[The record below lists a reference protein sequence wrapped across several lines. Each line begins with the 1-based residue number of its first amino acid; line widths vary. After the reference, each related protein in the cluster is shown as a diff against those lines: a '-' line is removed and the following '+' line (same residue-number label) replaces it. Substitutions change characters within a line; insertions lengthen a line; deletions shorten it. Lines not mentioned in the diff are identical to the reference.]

1 LGMGDDQLS
10 QAQQT
15 EYKEV
20 FAHFDKDN
28 TGKLSKKD
36 LGMLL
41 LAMGEETEPG
51 TMMTGDSIDFN
62 TFLQIRQ
69 DKWAKEQSG
78 EEVKAAF
85 QVFDANGTGM
95 ISAED
100 LKRIM
105 TTMGTEQL
113 TPQEA
118 DQMVKDAGGGN
129 ISYNDFVDKMKRK
142 T

>member
-1 LGMGDDQLS
+1 MADQLS

-20 FAHFDKDN
+20 FGHFDKQN
-28 TGKLSKKD
+28 TGSLDKKD
-36 LGMLL
+36 LRMLML
-41 LAMGEETEPG
+41 SMGEETEPS
-51 TMMTGDSIDFN
+51 TMMSGDKIDFN

-85 QVFDANGTGM
+85 QVFDPTGSGV
-95 ISAED
+95 IPAEE

-105 TTMGTEQL
+105 TTMGETL

-118 DQMVKDAGGGN
+118 DQMIRDAGGGN
-129 ISYNDFVDKMKRK
+129 IDYNAFVDKMKRK

>member
-1 LGMGDDQLS
+1 MGTNYHKHNKL
-10 QAQQT
+10 
-15 EYKEV
+15 
-20 FAHFDKDN
+20 N
-28 TGKLSKKD
+28 TKRD
-36 LGMLL
+36 LAILINK
-41 LAMGEETEPG
+41 
-51 TMMTGDSIDFN
+51 IDFN

-85 QVFDANGTGM
+85 QVFDPTGRGV
-95 ISAED
+95 IPAEE

-105 TTMGTEQL
+105 TTMGETL

-118 DQMVKDAGGGN
+118 DQMIRDAGGGN
-129 ISYNDFVDKMKRK
+129 IDYNAFVDKMKRK

>member
-1 LGMGDDQLS
+1 MG
-10 QAQQT
+10 
-15 EYKEV
+15 
-20 FAHFDKDN
+20 N

-36 LGMLL
+36 LGMLM
-41 LAMGEETEPG
+41 LAMGEETDPK
-51 TMMTGDSIDFN
+51 TMMTGDTIDFN

-85 QVFDANGTGM
+85 QVFDAAGTGV

-113 TPQEA
+113 TAQEA
-118 DQMVKDAGGGN
+118 DQMVRDAGGSGN
-129 ISYNDFVDKMKRK
+129 IDYNAFVDKMKRK